1 MNVIDFGVVS
11 NHIFAV
17 TDDGWYYAE
26 LPDDLTQPEWYKF
39 STPDANGKLRVIGTM
54 ALQVVEDGSTI
65 WVEAL
70 LANNVTDLDVNPFAM
85 YISPATG
92 LAAYK
97 EWTNFYPDAE
107 GGTDD
112 AMPRAGRCEMWGDFL
127 VLGDIIWKADSSQSF
142 DATNA
147 SRYSHGLWF
156 SQPGNSDKWD
166 PIDTVFVGQK
176 SGGNVVQGLFPLE
189 RGLLVVTCTL
199 VSILVGTPDEFAYR
213 ELRAGVSNCGRN
225 GLANWPNS
233 GGVVWADNNDDIWW
247 TNGEGFSR
255 INQRV
260 KMSNIGS
267 IACINNYVIASSPD
281 IIHVF
286 RIYGDQTKGG
296 WTRLATPYGCLK
308 MLTTDDFLIG
318 LEDQPIVGNFVL
330 DDPVF
335 GLLDEG
341 NTLWGDARRII
352 AFDFNSEER
361 GVFDGQKVISTIRS
375 KPLPGS
381 GHDATFW
388 HKFGIRAAGTGTLR
402 KAVSRGSSDATQRG
416 YETRLYGR
424 LSSRKDYVFDAH
436 GPSLEATFD
445 VEFDGDVTAE
455 HMTVWA
461 HSGAAKR

>member
-1 MNVIDFGVVS
+1 MNVIDFDVVS

-39 STPDANGKLRVIGTM
+39 STPDSDGKLRIIGTM

-70 LANNVTDLDVNPFAM
+70 LANSVTDLDVNPFAM

-107 GGTDD
+107 GGTDN

-127 VLGDIIWKADSSQSF
+127 VLGDIIWKADSSQAFSNS
-142 DATNA
+142 NA

-189 RGLLVVTCTL
+189 RGLLVITCTL
-199 VSILVGTPDEFAYR
+199 VSILAGTPDEFSYR
-213 ELRAGVSNCGRN
+213 ELRAGISNCGRN
-225 GLANWPNS
+225 GVANWPNS

-260 KMSNIGS
+260 QMNDIRS
-267 IACINNYVIASSPD
+267 IACINNYVIASSSE

-286 RIYGDQTKGG
+286 RIYGNETSGG
-296 WTRLATPYGCLK
+296 WTRLSTPYGCFK
-308 MLTTDDFLIG
+308 MLATDDFLLG
-318 LEDQPIVGNFVL
+318 LEDRKIVGTFVL

-352 AFDFNSEER
+352 AFDFNSEDR
-361 GVFDGQKVISTIRS
+361 GMFDGQKVISTIRS
-375 KPLPGS
+375 KPLPGQ
-381 GHDATFW
+381 GHDTTFW

-402 KAVSRGSSDATQRG
+402 KAVSRASADVTKRG

-445 VEFDGDVTAE
+445 VEFDGDVIAE